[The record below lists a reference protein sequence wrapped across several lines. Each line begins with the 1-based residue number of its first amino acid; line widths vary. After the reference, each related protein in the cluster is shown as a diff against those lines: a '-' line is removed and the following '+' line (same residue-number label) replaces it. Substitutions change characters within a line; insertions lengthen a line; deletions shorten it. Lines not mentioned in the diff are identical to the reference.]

1 MRENDMLPENDM
13 QNDMEHDEEMHQQ
26 FHSQPSLQL
35 DDALDGAMGDDLPQ
49 GFEDL
54 NVGLDAEMEEALG
67 LGHER
72 EGEGGRERGHGP
84 GRFVLSFACFL
95 QISVVRSYG

>member
-72 EGEGGRERGHGP
+72 EGEGGCGRGP